1 MARSQT
7 NTVAL
12 SDKARE
18 GLRKQ
23 GIYLLAD
30 GRWMAK
36 IPNGRHPD
44 TGAQMF
50 LHPKSADLKT
60 LLARIATTRGKQAK
74 GEAVGGRD
82 KRPITTGEWAL
93 QYLERVTRPK
103 CSVDTYNN
111 YRWVID
117 SFIVNAPKGVPPI
130 GVIPFCRLDA
140 DRIEKYVEALR
151 EAGTGAP
158 SINYMLSRLRAMF
171 NEALRRR
178 LPDVGFNA
186 AAIVAKE
193 PEEPQTPWVGDPSET
208 RLLIET
214 AGEDYR
220 ASIIQVATDAGLR
233 RSEIAGLQWGDIDWD
248 NHSIT
253 LRRHVVAGGKGAER
267 LTRIV
272 PGTKESKGL
281 PEGPL
286 YLSDRSMAMLRDTRS
301 RLTFLGKSWKAGT
314 VTAALYVKT
323 PQSRTGTAYVIPAN
337 PVAEDAFVWPSV
349 ALVRQAEAARNNC
362 DGAVY
367 EPTSLGKWFTGL
379 VATAG
384 LPPQA
389 GATKTLHDLRHD
401 CATFLINSNRVPP
414 TVVAHVMRHADA
426 SITLKRYS
434 HLYPKQAKD
443 GRDVFNGLWAEA
455 WADEEAQA
463 QAV

>member
-60 LLARIATTRGKQAK
+60 LLARIATTKGKQAK

-214 AGEDYR
+214 AGDDYR
-220 ASIIQVATDAGLR
+220 ASIIQVA
-233 RSEIAGLQWGDIDWD
+233 
-248 NHSIT
+248 
-253 LRRHVVAGGKGAER
+253 
-267 LTRIV
+267 
-272 PGTKESKGL
+272 
-281 PEGPL
+281 
-286 YLSDRSMAMLRDTRS
+286 
-301 RLTFLGKSWKAGT
+301 T